1 MLKVKELYDRHNNR
15 NCNEDFVITI
25 SMDSVKSFMKN

>member
-25 SMDSVKSFMKN
+25 SMKGVWTIEK